1 MTETKIIKL
10 EDAPV
15 FKRGD
20 GVETTLLVDKK
31 GCGAG
36 ITSGYTSFPAGKK
49 VPMHCH
55 NCDEQVVLIEG
66 EADVEIDGVI
76 TPIKPRDTTIVE
88 AGKYH
93 RFINTGP
100 GRMTIFWVYDSTDVT
115 RTFKE
120 TGKTV
125 EHLSGED
132 VVTPA

>member
-1 MTETKIIKL
+1 MAVSKIIKL

-20 GVETTLLVDKK
+20 GIETTLLVDNK

-36 ITSGYTSFPAGKK
+36 ITSGYTSFPAGKE
-49 VPMHCH
+49 VPVHCH

-66 EADVEIDGVI
+66 EADVEIEGVR
-76 TPIKPRDTTIVE
+76 TSIKPRDTTFVE

-93 RFINTGP
+93 RFLNTGP
-100 GRMTIFWVYDSTDVT
+100 GRMTILWIYDSKDVT
-115 RTFKE
+115 RTFEE